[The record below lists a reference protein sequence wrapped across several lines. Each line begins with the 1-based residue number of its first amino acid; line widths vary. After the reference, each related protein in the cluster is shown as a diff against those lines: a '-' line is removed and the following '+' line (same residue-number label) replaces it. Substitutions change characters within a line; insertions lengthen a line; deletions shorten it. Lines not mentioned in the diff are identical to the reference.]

1 MDIRSP
7 TGSAKSQS
15 PSDSVILTPFKERA
29 LEEQRLR
36 DKLILSLTPGLKR
49 QHEVRASVEPL
60 NNDIFEIRSYL
71 QDLSSA
77 LASRGAKNLTSQLLQ
92 SHSDV
97 DDIDNVE
104 VQADNETESDVI
116 QDRSF
121 NSRSNTFNKADQSI
135 LGKEIEQLKNAK
147 ADTSPVKRHVDT
159 GEDGVQDEGSMDIIN
174 SPPRE
179 EQLKINDTEQII
191 SEEALPMTLSQ
202 QILSKI
208 PKQRVGTKIRKLAPV
223 SINGVTKSV
232 QEHNAIKSQNDIA
245 SDQVKNPFVNESPE
259 YEQPIPETFDVDME
273 PNFPPDT
280 YDMGPDL
287 PIENNSDRNLVASPE
302 SRIRQWDEGQN
313 IVVSPPLKPTSYYEL
328 DESINLQQKI
338 KPIGIKKLQ
347 DMFQNFMKSND
358 IKIRD
363 KTWKTMQDV
372 SSTIVQKM
380 ANDFDNGSG
389 LLIPKRTKIIELLQ
403 KYQVIPLDA
412 TDSEI
417 FAICSPYLTV
427 EEMNE
432 LEMDWFG

>member
-7 TGSAKSQS
+7 LGSAKSPD

-36 DKLILSLTPGLKR
+36 DRLILSLTPGLKR

-104 VQADNETESDVI
+104 GQTNNETESDEI

-121 NSRSNTFNKADQSI
+121 NSRANTFNNADESI
-135 LGKEIEQLKNAK
+135 LGKEIEQLKNAR
-147 ADTSPVKRHVDT
+147 ANTSPVKRHIDT
-159 GEDGVQDEGSMDIIN
+159 DEGGVQDEGSMDIID
-174 SPPRE
+174 SPTRE
-179 EQLKINDTEQII
+179 EQVKINDTEQGM

-208 PKQRVGTKIRKLAPV
+208 PRQRVGTKIRKLEPV
-223 SINGVTKSV
+223 SINGVTNPAK
-232 QEHNAIKSQNDIA
+232 EHTAIKSQNDIT
-245 SDQVKNPFVNESPE
+245 SDHVKNPFVNDSPQ
-259 YEQPIPETFDVDME
+259 YEQPIPTTFDIDME
-273 PNFPPDT
+273 PNFPADT
-280 YDMGPDL
+280 DDMGPDL
-287 PIENNSDRNLVASPE
+287 PIENSDYNLIASPE
-302 SRIRQWDEGQN
+302 SRIRQRDEGQN
-313 IVVSPPLKPTSYYEL
+313 VVVSPPLQPTSYYGSDEL
-328 DESINLQQKI
+328 INFQQKI
-338 KPIGIKKLQ
+338 KPLGIKKLQ
-347 DMFQNFMKSND
+347 DIFQNFMRSND

-363 KTWKTMQDV
+363 KTWKTIQDA

-380 ANDFDNGSG
+380 ANDLDNGSG

-432 LEMDWFG
+432 LEIDWFS